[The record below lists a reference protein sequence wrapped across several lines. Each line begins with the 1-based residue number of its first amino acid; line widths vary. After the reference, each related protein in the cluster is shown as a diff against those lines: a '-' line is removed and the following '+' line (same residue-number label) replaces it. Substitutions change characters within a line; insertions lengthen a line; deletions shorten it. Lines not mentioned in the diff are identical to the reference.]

1 MNSSNYN
8 PYTMKV
14 PLQSQQQTAYSYQPQ
29 HSYRQQ
35 TYQHLVPTPQ
45 QYSYNQPRRPVFAPA
60 YYTTS
65 YGRSLP
71 NKSAH
76 TPTNGSFTQAPRRV
90 TRRGNFYIN
99 FLLNILYQIY

>member
-1 MNSSNYN
+1 
-8 PYTMKV
+8 MKV

-90 TRRGNFYIN
+90 TRRGNFYIS